1 MFLLLTYLTYFTLDS
16 MDSAAEFEQ
25 IDAGLAWEIVVS
37 DNKFVLYVVTVRNI
51 LTYGLGN
58 LVGLYVFMF
67 IYPI

>member
-1 MFLLLTYLTYFTLDS
+1 
-16 MDSAAEFEQ
+16 MDSTAEFEQ

-37 DNKFVLYVVTVRNI
+37 DNKFVLYVVTVRNV